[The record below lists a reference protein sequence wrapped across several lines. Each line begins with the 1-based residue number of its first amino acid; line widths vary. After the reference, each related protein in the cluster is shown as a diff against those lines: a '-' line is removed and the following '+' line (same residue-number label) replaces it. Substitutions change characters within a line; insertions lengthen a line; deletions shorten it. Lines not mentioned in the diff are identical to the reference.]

1 MSEAEYKPYNP
12 IVICPWCGAEMQH
25 KTLELEYRS
34 DKPVYH
40 FYECGR
46 DSCRCESPERLTAEA
61 AYKAATKRA
70 SRVNRWIAI
79 EDALPKDEMYVLGFD
94 TKNWRAYPMLH
105 AYPIIAAF
113 CDETNGKN
121 ENVSI
126 THWMPFPDAPEE

>member
-1 MSEAEYKPYNP
+1 MSEAEYRCYNP
-12 IVICPWCGAEMQH
+12 TVFCPWCGAEMQH

-40 FYECGR
+40 FYECGM

-79 EDALPKDEMYVLGFD
+79 EDALPKDETYVFGFD
-94 TKNWRAYPMLH
+94 TKNWRAYPMLRRS
-105 AYPIIAAF
+105 P
-113 CDETNGKN
+113 CGERGLK
-121 ENVSI
+121 S
-126 THWMPFPDAPEE
+126 MPS